1 MGCIVLGSVN
11 GDASSVSGCSV
22 LPVSESK
29 AVCVL
34 TAMDLKLTEGGEEG
48 ECIEICMEFYVV
60 VQKCMYWF

>member
-34 TAMDLKLTEGGEEG
+34 TAMDLKLTE
-48 ECIEICMEFYVV
+48 VV
-60 VQKCMYWF
+60 YLGACCLGLGIRLRFWF